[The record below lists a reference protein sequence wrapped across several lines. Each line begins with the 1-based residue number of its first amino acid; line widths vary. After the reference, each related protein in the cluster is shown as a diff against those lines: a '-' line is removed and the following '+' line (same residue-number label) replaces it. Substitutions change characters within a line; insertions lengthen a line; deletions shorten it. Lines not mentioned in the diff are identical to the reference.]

1 MTDFAI
7 RTEGLG
13 KQYRRPPTRDNQ
25 HGPETAAG
33 ALLHGAVRLATRGG
47 MIHGQDRF
55 WALRDVSIEIE
66 QGEVVGVVGA
76 NGAGK
81 TTLLK
86 LLSRVTEP
94 TEGRAEVRGRLSS
107 LLEVA
112 TGFHPDLSGRDN
124 VYLNGSIL
132 GMRRAEIDAK
142 FDDIVEFAGVHDF
155 IEMPVKR
162 YSSGMYVRL
171 AFSIAAHVEPEI
183 LLVDEVLSVGDQAF
197 QEKSLGRLKEVTS
210 AGRTVL
216 FVSHNLPSLTSL
228 CRRGIL
234 LEGGRVTMDG
244 PIDDVVSTYLSRRR
258 RVHGGDLTGL
268 PRDGTGE
275 IRFRSVAITGVDGS
289 PEIFPDR
296 PVVISLTF
304 SADEPVPADMLSLSV
319 GINHGLGER
328 LITLWNRFDPGRP
341 LVGTTIEDG
350 TTITCTLQSLPLR
363 PGSYPITL
371 YLDKGGGEIIDRVD
385 NQIDFTVLPSD
396 FYGTGQL
403 PSESQGAF
411 MVAHEWRV
419 ERESPRLSEASEF
432 SAP

>member
-1 MTDFAI
+1 MAELAI

-13 KQYRRPPTRDNQ
+13 KQYRVPPTKDQR
-25 HGPETAAG
+25 GPETAVASVAAG
-33 ALLHGAVRLATRGG
+33 VRRLATGG
-47 MIHGQDRF
+47 GIVHRQDRF
-55 WALRDVSIEIE
+55 WALRDVNIEVAP
-66 QGEVVGVVGA
+66 GEVVGIVGA

-132 GMRRAEIDAK
+132 GMRRSEIDAK
-142 FDDIVEFAGVHDF
+142 FDDIVEFAGVHNF
-155 IEMPVKR
+155 LEMPVKR

-171 AFSIAAHVEPEI
+171 AFAIAAHVEPEI

-197 QEKSLGRLKEVTS
+197 QEKCLGRLKEVTS
-210 AGRTVL
+210 SGRTIL

-228 CRRGIL
+228 CTRGIL
-234 LEGGRVTMDG
+234 LDQGRVAIDG
-244 PIDDVVSTYLSRRR
+244 PIDDVVSTYLSRRPG
-258 RVHGGDLTGL
+258 VSGGALEGL

-275 IRFRSVAITGVDGS
+275 ARFQEVSITREDGS
-289 PEIFPDR
+289 PEVYPDR

-304 SADEPVPADMLSLSV
+304 SARSPVPAETLSLSV

-328 LITLWNRFDPGRP
+328 LITLWNRFDPGQP
-341 LVGTTIEDG
+341 LSGTTIEDG
-350 TTITCTLQSLPLR
+350 TRITCTLPNLPLR
-363 PGSYPITL
+363 PGRYPITL
-371 YLDKGGGEIIDRVD
+371 YLDRGGEIVDRID
-385 NQIDFTVLPSD
+385 NQIDLTVLPSD

-411 MVAHEWRV
+411 MVPHEWRV
-419 ERESPRLSEASEF
+419 ENDNRRIDAATSLR
-432 SAP
+432 AP

>member
-1 MTDFAI
+1 MSELAI

-13 KQYRRPPTRDNQ
+13 KQYRVPPTMDRR
-25 HGPETAAG
+25 HGHETAVAAAAAG
-33 ALLHGAVRLATRGG
+33 LWRLASRGG
-47 MIHGQDRF
+47 VGQRQDRF
-55 WALRDVSIEIE
+55 WALRDVSLEIAP
-66 QGEVVGVVGA
+66 GEVVGIVGA

-94 TEGRAEVRGRLSS
+94 TEGWAEVRGRLSS

-132 GMRRAEIDAK
+132 GMRRAEIDRK

-155 IEMPVKR
+155 LEMPVKR

-171 AFSIAAHVEPEI
+171 AFAIAAHVEPAI

-197 QEKSLGRLKEVTS
+197 QEKCMGRLKEVTS
-210 AGRTVL
+210 SGRTVL

-228 CRRGIL
+228 CTRGVL
-234 LEGGRVTMDG
+234 LEHGRVEIDG
-244 PIDDVVSTYLSRRR
+244 PIDDVLSTYLSRRR
-258 RVHGGDLTGL
+258 RVSGGTLEGL

-275 IRFRSVAITGVDGS
+275 IRFREVAITGEDGG
-289 PEIFPDR
+289 PEVYPDR

-304 SADEPVPADMLSLSV
+304 SAREPVPADTLSLSV

-328 LITLWNRFDPGRP
+328 LITLWNRFDPGQP
-341 LVGTTIEDG
+341 LSGTTIEEG
-350 TTITCTLQSLPLR
+350 TRLTCTLPNLPLR

-371 YLDKGGGEIIDRVD
+371 YLDRGGEIIDRID
-385 NQIDFTVLPSD
+385 NQVDFTVLPGD

-411 MVAHEWRV
+411 MVPHEWRV
-419 ERESPRLSEASEF
+419 ETASRRRNEASEL

>member
-1 MTDFAI
+1 MTEFAI

-13 KQYRRPPTRDNQ
+13 KQYRVPHTRDRQ
-25 HGPETAAG
+25 QGPETAAAAMVAG
-33 ALLHGAVRLATRGG
+33 LLRFVTRGG

-55 WALRDVSIEIE
+55 WALRDVSIAVEP
-66 QGEVVGVVGA
+66 GEVVGIVGA

-132 GMRRAEIDAK
+132 GMRRSEIDAR

-210 AGRTVL
+210 SGRTVL

-228 CRRGIL
+228 CTRGIL

-268 PRDGTGE
+268 PRDGSGE
-275 IRFRSVAITGVDGS
+275 IRFRSVAITGEDGS
-289 PEIFPDR
+289 PEIYPDR

-350 TTITCTLQSLPLR
+350 TTITCTLPHLPLR

-411 MVAHEWRV
+411 MVPHEWRV

>member
-1 MTDFAI
+1 MTELAI

-13 KQYRRPPTRDNQ
+13 KQYRVPPTKDRQ
-25 HGPETAAG
+25 QGHETVVAAVAHG
-33 ALLHGAVRLATRGG
+33 LLRLATRGG
-47 MIHGQDRF
+47 MVHGQDRF
-55 WALRDVSIEIE
+55 WALRDVSLEIAP
-66 QGEVVGVVGA
+66 GEVVGIVGA

-155 IEMPVKR
+155 MEMPVKR

-171 AFSIAAHVEPEI
+171 AFAIAAHVEPEI

-197 QEKSLGRLKEVTS
+197 QEKCLGRLKEVTS
-210 AGRTVL
+210 SGRTVL

-228 CRRGIL
+228 CTRGIL
-234 LEGGRVTMDG
+234 LEQGRVALDG
-244 PIDDVVSTYLSRRR
+244 PIDDVVAKYLSRRR
-258 RVHGGDLTGL
+258 RVSGGTLENL

-275 IRFRSVAITGVDGS
+275 IRFREVSIGGPDGS
-289 PEIFPDR
+289 AEIYPNR
-296 PVVISLTF
+296 PVVIELKF
-304 SADEPVPADMLSLSV
+304 SAREPLPAETLSLSV

-328 LITLWNRFDPGRP
+328 LITLWNRFDPGQP
-341 LVGTTIEDG
+341 LSGTTIEDG
-350 TTITCTLQSLPLR
+350 TRITCTLPNLPLR
-363 PGSYPITL
+363 PGRYPITL
-371 YLDKGGGEIIDRVD
+371 YLDRGGEIVDRID
-385 NQIDFTVLPSD
+385 NQVDFTVLPGD

-411 MVAHEWRV
+411 MVPHEWRV
-419 ERESPRLSEASEF
+419 ENDNRRLDAASTLR
-432 SAP
+432 AP

>member
-1 MTDFAI
+1 M
-7 RTEGLG
+7 
-13 KQYRRPPTRDNQ
+13 
-25 HGPETAAG
+25 
-33 ALLHGAVRLATRGG
+33 
-47 MIHGQDRF
+47 
-55 WALRDVSIEIE
+55 
-66 QGEVVGVVGA
+66 
-76 NGAGK
+76 
-81 TTLLK
+81 
-86 LLSRVTEP
+86 TEP

-132 GMRRAEIDAK
+132 GMRRSEIDAR

-210 AGRTVL
+210 SGRTVL

-228 CRRGIL
+228 CTRGIL

-244 PIDDVVSTYLSRRR
+244 SIDDVVSTYLSRRR

-268 PRDGTGE
+268 PRDGSGE
-275 IRFRSVAITGVDGS
+275 IRFRSVAITGEDGS
-289 PEIFPDR
+289 PEIYPDR

-341 LVGTTIEDG
+341 LVGTTIENG
-350 TTITCTLQSLPLR
+350 TTITCTLPHLPLR

-411 MVAHEWRV
+411 MVPHEWRV
-419 ERESPRLSEASEF
+419 ERESPRLTEASEF